1 MSRKKGKS
9 REKSAKIGTD
19 DASRKRALPNYV
31 LAFLL
36 GAVPTVG
43 AFFPFDMD
51 SSAGSRQRS
60 SSVGVVSKT
69 YSIAGKRNVNQ
80 LLALP
85 EGELEKVDIL
95 ELNLATACEIP
106 GLEKLDYGHY
116 RRMVDKWTAQ
126 FAQWLP
132 TVEKEIFQPSPD
144 KWRNDINFLRSGLL
158 CLYPTQEVGVWY
170 VEKYSKDQ
178 KQGKMCRYA
187 DSGAL
192 FLHGLIETKRRTC
205 ASMPNLHITIG
216 RRMGWPVSSACLH
229 SHYICRYDDGK
240 VHYNIEGT
248 YTGPGFVC
256 DSDEEYMKAN
266 SLSKRAKASGSD
278 FRSLS
283 AREILGAFISARAR
297 HYRDTNRPGLADR
310 DYAESRALFPKHR
323 YVYVE
328 SIRPLTRGLRTQH
341 ADGPN
346 LYQYVGSNPINYADP
361 SGLFRKYVC
370 CNQNQ
375 INKIKQDEAR
385 ALQQIQALQAQIN
398 AAIAADK
405 GQYPALIGSALKK
418 SVIYLDT
425 AADVIRN
432 KDVKCEPQGALKPC
446 NAGAIAWQKWIFART
461 VHLCPI
467 YLGPRYGPNF
477 RASTLV
483 HEGTH
488 FAGTLDVRYFTHHQE
503 WPHKVGL
510 TGWHDIASTYDTW
523 ILCGFC
529 IPGHN
534 CVGRPSRVNE
544 NR

>member
-1 MSRKKGKS
+1 MFTQDANRKKTSMK
-9 REKSAKIGTD
+9 K
-19 DASRKRALPNYV
+19 AL
-31 LAFLL
+31 AL
-36 GAVPTVG
+36 GALAAAVLLSLP
-43 AFFPFDMD
+43 
-51 SSAGSRQRS
+51 SSAQ
-60 SSVGVVSKT
+60 
-69 YSIAGKRNVNQ
+69 AGYYAGTNVYHIDPYKYAAIKPPISTPRTHRNVYTISP
-80 LLALP
+80 P
-85 EGELEKVDIL
+85 E
-95 ELNLATACEIP
+95 
-106 GLEKLDYGHY
+106 
-116 RRMVDKWTAQ
+116 RR
-126 FAQWLP
+126 
-132 TVEKEIFQPSPD
+132 
-144 KWRNDINFLRSGLL
+144 
-158 CLYPTQEVGVWY
+158 
-170 VEKYSKDQ
+170 
-178 KQGKMCRYA
+178 
-187 DSGAL
+187 
-192 FLHGLIETKRRTC
+192 
-205 ASMPNLHITIG
+205 
-216 RRMGWPVSSACLH
+216 
-229 SHYICRYDDGK
+229 
-240 VHYNIEGT
+240 
-248 YTGPGFVC
+248 
-256 DSDEEYMKAN
+256 
-266 SLSKRAKASGSD
+266 
-278 FRSLS
+278 
-283 AREILGAFISARAR
+283 
-297 HYRDTNRPGLADR
+297 
-310 DYAESRALFPKHR
+310 
-323 YVYVE
+323 
-328 SIRPLTRGLRTQH
+328 LRTQY

-405 GQYPALIGSALKK
+405 GQYPAFTGSALKK

-432 KDVKCEPQGALKPC
+432 KDVKCEPQGASKLC

-467 YLGPRYGPNF
+467 YFGPRYGPNF

-534 CVGRPSRVNE
+534 CVGRPSRVNK
-544 NR
+544 NQ